1 MQIQVNTDDN
11 IRGDES
17 LAAFVESELGKVLDR
32 YSRRI
37 TRVEVHLGDENAAK
51 HGANDKRC
59 LIEVRP
65 AGRDPIAVTEH
76 AETVRV
82 ALTGAIRKL
91 RTILDSSLGREADH
105 KGAATIRQFAPD

>member
-17 LAAFVESELGKVLDR
+17 LSEFVEAEVTKAIGR
-32 YSRRI
+32 FSRRI
-37 TRVEVHLGDENAAK
+37 TRIEVHLGDENAAK
-51 HGANDKRC
+51 HGAQDKRC

-76 AETVRV
+76 ADTVRV
-82 ALTGAIRKL
+82 ALAGAIRKL
-91 RTILDSSLGREADH
+91 RNILDSSLGRETDH
-105 KGAATIRQFAPD
+105 KGAPSIRQFAPD